1 MLQLNKLFEIT
12 TEPRLIKYYIQSYET
27 LMKRIFPA
35 CSQARGS
42 RVDQTLTILDLK
54 NGSMKMASKQ
64 VRTHPRAGLQFHLAG
79 VQAWSRQL
87 PGNSRKVALYPKLLG
102 CSLWMLQWCSL
113 ESGQSSKCGWMR
125 KPRTKSPSS
134 AAATRKSCSNSYPN
148 YLRL

>member
-1 MLQLNKLFEIT
+1 MFTDFIKWRQENDVDNIETFMFNELPQVRQFYPHGYHKTDKLGRPIYIERIGMLQLNKLFEIT

-64 VRTHPRAGLQFHLAG
+64 VYNFI
-79 VQAWSRQL
+79 
-87 PGNSRKVALYPKLLG
+87 
-102 CSLWMLQWCSL
+102 
-113 ESGQSSKCGWMR
+113 
-125 KPRTKSPSS
+125 
-134 AAATRKSCSNSYPN
+134 
-148 YLRL
+148 